1 MRTGGSDVA
10 LNARSSSKLGARRS
24 AGVVQD
30 RNITATAAGKR
41 TRRMQLT
48 LQQGADDWG
57 TDGNRHRRYDAGSG
71 AEGIRTLD
79 PLVANQVLSQLSYRP
94 SPTKIERAGDRG

>member
-1 MRTGGSDVA
+1 MRTAGSEGA
-10 LNARSSSKLGARRS
+10 LNAPSSSRLGARRS

-30 RNITATAAGKR
+30 RNMATAAGKR
-41 TRRMQLT
+41 TRRMQRT

-94 SPTKIERAGDRG
+94 SATKIERAGDRG